1 MTLLSKELDILSP
14 VLVPDLIRLGNK
26 GDGGYVLPKSVVHT
40 SDFLISMGINT
51 DWSFDQ
57 DFLQQNPNIGIHAY
71 DHTISA
77 KKFKKNI
84 KKPLFRMLYGKA
96 KLRDVLYH
104 YHLYK
109 GYVNFFSGKV
119 VHFQERI
126 HNRLDH
132 AFDVTVDVV
141 MSRVKSSSIV
151 LKVDIEGSEY
161 RIIDDIVRYSGRVIA
176 VIIEFHNT
184 EPHRKIFL
192 DSVNKLKNAFEL
204 VHIHGNNYDAI
215 ADDGLPEVLELTF
228 VKKNQE
234 HQNLRKRIEFPIP
247 NLDYPNNPNKDDY
260 KFSFRP

>member
-1 MTLLSKELDILSP
+1 MALLSEELDILAP
-14 VLVPDLIRLGNK
+14 TFVPDLIRLGNK
-26 GDGGYVLPKSVVHT
+26 GDGGYVLPKSAVDS

-51 DWSFDQ
+51 DWSFDR

-77 KKFKKNI
+77 KRFKKNI
-84 KKPLFRMLYGKA
+84 KKPVFRMLYGKA
-96 KLRDVLYH
+96 KLQDVLYH
-104 YHLYK
+104 YRLYK
-109 GYVNFFSGKV
+109 SYMNFFRGRV
-119 VHFQERI
+119 THFQERI

-132 AFDVTVDVV
+132 AFDVTLDI
-141 MSRVKSSSIV
+141 MMGRVESASIV

-161 RIIDDIVRYSGRVIA
+161 RIIDDIIRHSGRVIA

-192 DSVNKLKNAFEL
+192 NSIEKLKNVFEL
-204 VHIHGNNYDAI
+204 VHIHGNNYDAL
-215 ADDGLPEVLELTF
+215 AGDGLPEVLELSF
-228 VKKNQE
+228 VNKTQKQ
-234 HQNLRKRIEFPIP
+234 QNSRKRIEFPIP